1 MATENK
7 NEFIEMN
14 AKQRTDDSREEH
26 FADGEGKEEFSEEK
40 KQSLI
45 KELIDKGKTSKNKL
59 TYTTIADVLESA
71 DLDKNHV
78 KEHGKNKLL
87 QIKKLF

>member
-40 KQSLI
+40 KQSRC
-45 KELIDKGKTSKNKL
+45 
-59 TYTTIADVLESA
+59 A
-71 DLDKNHV
+71 
-78 KEHGKNKLL
+78 
-87 QIKKLF
+87 

>member
-45 KELIDKGKTSKNKL
+45 KELIDKGNF
-59 TYTTIADVLESA
+59 
-71 DLDKNHV
+71 
-78 KEHGKNKLL
+78 KEQTHLHDDRRCA
-87 QIKKLF
+87 